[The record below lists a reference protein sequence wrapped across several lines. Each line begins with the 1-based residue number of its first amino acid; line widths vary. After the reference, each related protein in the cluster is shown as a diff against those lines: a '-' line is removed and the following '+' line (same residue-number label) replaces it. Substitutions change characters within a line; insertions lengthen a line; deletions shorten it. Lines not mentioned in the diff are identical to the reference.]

1 MNPNLHTPRVPAGLL
16 MRGEGRVDETAKA
29 EVALR
34 LPTLCIVAEGEPG
47 LWMLPVYG
55 FPLNAAD

>member
-1 MNPNLHTPRVPAGLL
+1 

-29 EVALR
+29 EVTLALR
-34 LPTLCIVAEGEPG
+34 LPPLCILAEGEPG
-47 LWMLPVYG
+47 LWMLPVYA